1 MRDKF
6 GQFLMAWRIRAVLP
20 HLRGRV
26 MDLGCGTNQLLD
38 AYRRTGRGE
47 GVGVDVAP
55 WPEADLVVADTA
67 RLPFPDSHFDAIACM
82 GAINHIPDRVPV
94 LKEAARV
101 LKPGG
106 QLVVTVLPPRLSGL
120 WHRLRSPWDADQNE
134 RGMKPGEVYG
144 FTHRDFLALVD
155 QGGLEVVA
163 MRRFMLGINRLYL
176 CAHRSAPRP

>member
-1 MRDKF
+1 
-6 GQFLMAWRIRAVLP
+6 
-20 HLRGRV
+20 

-38 AYRRTGRGE
+38 AYRRTRPRR

-94 LKEAARV
+94 LKEAARCSS
-101 LKPGG
+101 PGASWWSPCCRPG
-106 QLVVTVLPPRLSGL
+106 SPASGTGCVPLGRRPERAGHEAGGGLRL
-120 WHRLRSPWDADQNE
+120 H
-134 RGMKPGEVYG
+134 
-144 FTHRDFLALVD
+144 HRDFLALVD

-163 MRRFMLGINRLYL
+163 LRRFMLGINRLYL